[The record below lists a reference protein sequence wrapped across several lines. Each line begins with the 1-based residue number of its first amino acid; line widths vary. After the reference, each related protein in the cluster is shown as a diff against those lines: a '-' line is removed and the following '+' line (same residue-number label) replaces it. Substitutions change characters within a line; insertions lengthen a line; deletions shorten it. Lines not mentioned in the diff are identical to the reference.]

1 MQRIHTIEAIRRDP
15 DKIWDI
21 VIIGGGATGLGAG
34 VDAASRGYQT
44 LVLEKY
50 DFAKGTSSRST
61 KLVHGGVRY
70 LAQGDI
76 PLVLEAL
83 HERGLLKQ
91 NAPHLVKNLEF
102 IIPNYEWW
110 AGPFYTAGLKVYD
123 MMAGKLGFGP
133 SVHISKE
140 EAMRAIPN
148 LVEEG
153 LKGGVIYHDGQFD
166 DSRLAVN
173 LAQTI
178 IDKGGYVANYCAIT
192 ALLKDAGG
200 MISGVRVHD
209 TEGNNTY
216 AVNAQVVINAT
227 GVFVDQIHAMDQPGM
242 PKTVV
247 PSQGVHIVL
256 DKSFL
261 PGDSAIMIPKTEDD
275 RVLFAVPWHNH
286 VIVGTTDTPGVEP
299 SIEPRALEEEVNFI
313 LETAAVFLR
322 KAPTRD
328 DVLSIFAGLRPLA
341 APEQQGEATKE
352 ISRGHKLTISHSG
365 LISIIGGKWTTYR
378 RMGEDIVDKAMLL
391 GGLQVKPC
399 VTQHMPIHG
408 SVESPSNDH
417 PLAVYGTDA
426 AGIEDIIK
434 HHSELAEPLHPN
446 LPYIKAEVIWAVR
459 EEMALC
465 VEDFLARRT
474 RALFL
479 NARASMQMAPIVAAL
494 MANELGFD
502 PAWEEQQVRLYN
514 ENAQGYLLGK

>member
-1 MQRIHTIEAIRRDP
+1 MQRSQTIEAISSAP

-21 VIIGGGATGLGAG
+21 IIIGGGATGLGAG

-44 LVLEKY
+44 LVLEKF

-102 IIPNYEWW
+102 IIPNYDWW

-123 MMAGKLGFGP
+123 LMAGRLGFGP
-133 SVHISKE
+133 SVHISKQA
-140 EAMRAIPN
+140 AMQAIPN
-148 LVEEG
+148 LVEDG

-178 IDKGGYVANYCAIT
+178 NDKGGYVANYCAVT
-192 ALLKDAGG
+192 ALLKDADG
-200 MISGVRVHD
+200 MIEGVRFHD
-209 TEGNNTY
+209 TEGNNSFSVK
-216 AVNAQVVINAT
+216 AKVVVNAT
-227 GVFVDQIHAMDQPGM
+227 GVFVDQIHAMDQPCM

-261 PGDSAIMIPKTEDD
+261 RGDSAIMIPKTEDD
-275 RVLFAVPWHNH
+275 RVLFAVPWHNQ

-299 SIEPRALEEEVNFI
+299 TIEPRAMEEEVNFI
-313 LETAAVFLR
+313 LDTAAAFLR
-322 KAPTRD
+322 KAPTRS

-341 APEQQGEATKE
+341 APEQPGEETKE

-365 LISIIGGKWTTYR
+365 LISVIGGKWTTYR

-391 GGLQVKPC
+391 GGLQSKAC
-399 VTQHMPIHG
+399 ATQHMPIHG
-408 SVESPSNDH
+408 YVQTPCNDY
-417 PLAVYGTDA
+417 PLEVYGADA
-426 AGIEDIIK
+426 AGIEEIIRQ
-434 HHSELAEPLHPN
+434 HSELAQPLHPD
-446 LPYIKAEVIWAVR
+446 LPYIKAEVLWAVR

-479 NARASMQMAPIVAAL
+479 NARASMQIAPVVAAL

-502 PAWEEQQVRLYN
+502 PAWEEQQVRQYN
-514 ENAQGYLLGK
+514 ENAQGYIL

>member
-1 MQRIHTIEAIRRDP
+1 MQRTHALKEIQRDP

-21 VIIGGGATGLGAG
+21 IIIGGGATGLGAG

-102 IIPNYEWW
+102 IIPNYDWW

-123 MMAGKLGFGP
+123 LMAGKLGFGP

-178 IDKGGYVANYCAIT
+178 VDKGGCVANYCAVT

-200 MISGVRVHD
+200 MISGVKLHD
-209 TEGNNTY
+209 SESAQAFT
-216 AVNAQVVINAT
+216 VKAQVVVNAT
-227 GVFVDQIHAMDQPGM
+227 GIFVDQIHAMDQPGM
-242 PKTVV
+242 SKTVV

-261 PGDSAIMIPKTEDD
+261 PGDKAIMIPKTEDG

-286 VIVGTTDTPGVEP
+286 VIVGTTDTPGLEP
-299 SIEPRALEEEVNFI
+299 TIEPRAQEEEIDFI
-313 LETAAVFLR
+313 LDTAAVFLHR
-322 KAPTRD
+322 APTRS

-341 APEQQGEATKE
+341 APEQKGEASKE

-378 RMGEDIVDKAMLL
+378 RMGEEIVDKAILL
-391 GGLQVKPC
+391 VDLQEKPC
-399 VTQHMPIHG
+399 VTQEMPIHG
-408 SVESPSNDH
+408 AMNSSSSDSH
-417 PLAVYGTDA
+417 LSVYGTDA
-426 AGIEDIIK
+426 AGIADIINK
-434 HHSELAEPLHPN
+434 HAELAEPLHPD
-446 LPYIKAEVIWAVR
+446 LPYIKAEVIWATR
-459 EEMALC
+459 EEMARC

-479 NARASMQMAPIVAAL
+479 NARASMQMAPTVANL
-494 MANELGFD
+494 MAKELGLD
-502 PAWEEQQVRLYN
+502 TAWEKT
-514 ENAQGYLLGK
+514 ASKYL

>member
-1 MQRIHTIEAIRRDP
+1 MQRAQSIEAISSNP

-21 VIIGGGATGLGAG
+21 VIIGGGASGLGAG

-102 IIPNYEWW
+102 IIPNYDWW

-123 MMAGKLGFGP
+123 LMAGKLGFGP

-140 EAMRAIPN
+140 ETMQAIPN
-148 LVEEG
+148 LVEAG

-178 IDKGGYVANYCAIT
+178 TDKGGYVTNYSAVT
-192 ALLKDAGG
+192 ALLKDENG
-200 MISGVRVHD
+200 MIEGVRFND
-209 TEGNNTY
+209 TEADNSY
-216 AVNAQVVINAT
+216 SVKARVVVNAT

-242 PKTVV
+242 PKTVI

-275 RVLFAVPWHNH
+275 RILFAVPWHDH
-286 VIVGTTDTPGVEP
+286 VIVGTTDTPGVEAT
-299 SIEPRALEEEVNFI
+299 IEPRAQEQEVRFI
-313 LETAAVFLR
+313 LDTAAAFLR
-322 KAPTRD
+322 KAPTRS

-341 APEQQGEATKE
+341 APEQEGEETKE

-391 GGLQVKPC
+391 GGLPSKTC
-399 VTQHMPIHG
+399 MTQQMPIHG
-408 SVESPSNDH
+408 SVQTSFKDNH
-417 PLAVYGTDA
+417 LAVYGADA
-426 AGIEDIIK
+426 AGIEGIIK
-434 HHSELAEPLHPN
+434 QHSELAQPLHPD

-459 EEMALC
+459 EEMAVC

-479 NARASMQMAPIVAAL
+479 NARASMQMAPVVATL
-494 MANELGFD
+494 MANELGFNTD
-502 PAWEEQQVRLYN
+502 WEEQQVRLFN
-514 ENAQGYLLGK
+514 ENAQGYLLT